1 MEPTVEQSNLER
13 PKSVAKAVQLLA
25 SAVAI
30 GLLNAILTVVQRTS
44 GIPMLVVL
52 LIVIAFFGLL
62 FFLVIK
68 ISAGR
73 NWARLVWLA
82 WVLLLIANI
91 SFSILAYPE
100 TVGKNVISII
110 LSIITMILQ
119 LIGTALLFTK
129 NSNVWFKTSK

>member
-1 MEPTVEQSNLER
+1 
-13 PKSVAKAVQLLA
+13 
-25 SAVAI
+25 
-30 GLLNAILTVVQRTS
+30 
-44 GIPMLVVL
+44 MLVVL

-62 FFLVIK
+62 FFLAIK

-73 NWARLVWLA
+73 NWARLAWLI
-82 WVLLLIANI
+82 WVLLIIANI

>member
-1 MEPTVEQSNLER
+1 MEPTVERSNVER

-73 NWARLVWLA
+73 NWARLVWLV